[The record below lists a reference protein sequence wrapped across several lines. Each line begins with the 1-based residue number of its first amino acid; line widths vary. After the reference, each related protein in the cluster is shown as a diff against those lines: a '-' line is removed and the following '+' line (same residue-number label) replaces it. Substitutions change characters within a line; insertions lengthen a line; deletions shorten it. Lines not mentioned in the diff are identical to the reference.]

1 MPNDEFLKPFKYSKP
16 LAGGRPVGKIPT
28 HTPKLAG
35 GRPVGKIPTHT
46 PKLAGGRPESSK
58 LSNYKPYKKESK

>member
-35 GRPVGKIPTHT
+35 GRP
-46 PKLAGGRPESSK
+46 ESSK
-58 LSNYKPYKKESK
+58 LSNYKPYKKERK